1 MYQIDTCCIDKRS
14 SAELSE
20 AINSMYTWYQKAKIC
35 YVYLEDVFPDVNI
48 MSNNNEF
55 IHTRWATRGWTL
67 QELLAPSDLVFYSAN
82 WAEIGRKDT
91 PSPVLST
98 ITGIDEDVLTGKK
111 ALEMTSIAKRMSWAA
126 RRNVTRPE
134 DIAYCLMGIFSVNMP
149 MLYGEGGT
157 QAFLRLQEE
166 IMKRSD
172 DHSLFAWTDNG
183 LSSAAYHGLLAEH
196 PDRFKDSHSIFPY
209 EDAEEHASYSISNKG
224 IRMEL
229 HITPLTDEKPEL
241 YAATLDCP
249 VPPHY
254 ENHTFLAL
262 YLKKLPG
269 RYNQYARVRV
279 GYFAEAHKWSA
290 LKTVYV
296 RQAIVMPNDQ
306 SVYPSHVLQ
315 LRQFLGDKQSYR
327 VSEVMVPSPGH
338 RGAAITSTQA
348 TLGWIPPSFPMAFNI
363 LSRGETRASCAIHMV
378 YNETEHFLIIIGS
391 MTGFNIGFTVAEL
404 ENLDATR
411 ATNDLEKVQALYCPK
426 LVGNNWRIGFHDIHV
441 AADLLVR
448 GDAKY
453 YMVDIKLDLIN
464 PADTTIDKMGKTTT
478 STQDP
483 ATGVSNQRFRT
494 LRRMFGCFKI

>member
-1 MYQIDTCCIDKRS
+1 M
-14 SAELSE
+14 LH
-20 AINSMYTWYQKAKIC
+20 
-35 YVYLEDVFPDVNI
+35 VNI
-48 MSNNNEF
+48 TVDSNEF
-55 IHTRWATRGWTL
+55 IDTRWATRGWTL
-67 QELLAPSDLVFYSAN
+67 QELLAPSDLVFYSAD
-82 WAEIGRKDT
+82 WVEIGRKDAL
-91 PSPVLST
+91 SPILST

-126 RRNVTRPE
+126 QRNVTRPE

-157 QAFLRLQEE
+157 KAFLRLQEE

-183 LSSAAYHGLLAEH
+183 LPSAAYHGLLAEH
-196 PDRFKDSHSIFPY
+196 PDRFKDSHSIFPC
-209 EDAEEHASYSISNKG
+209 EDPEEHASYSMSNRG

-229 HITPLTDEKPEL
+229 QLIPLTDEEPGL
-241 YAATLDCP
+241 YAAALDCP
-249 VPPHY
+249 VQPHY
-254 ENHTFLAL
+254 ESQAFLAL

-269 RYNQYARVRV
+269 RYNQYTRVRV
-279 GYFAEAHKWSA
+279 WCFAEVHKRGA

-327 VSEVMVPSPGH
+327 VSGVTVPSLEHPG
-338 RGAAITSTQA
+338 AEIISTQA
-348 TLGWIPPSFPMAFNI
+348 TLGWIPPSIPTAFKI
-363 LSRGETRASCAIHMV
+363 LSRGETRASCAVHMV

-391 MTGFNIGFTVAEL
+391 MASFNIGFTVTEL
-404 ENLDATR
+404 KDLDVTGATS
-411 ATNDLEKVQALYCPK
+411 DHFEKIQALYDPK
-426 LVGNNWRIGFHDIHV
+426 PVGSNWRIGYHDVHV
-441 AADLLVR
+441 SVDFFVR

-453 YMVDIKLDLIN
+453 YMIDIRLDPIN
-464 PADTTIDKMGKTTT
+464 PVVTTIDKMGKTTT

-483 ATGVSNQRFRT
+483 ATGVRRQGFRT